1 MQEKYNIKDTNATA
15 QPDSPT
21 SDRKL
26 YGLPNHKSYR
36 VIGDQDPEIKR
47 IVSYRG
53 RLSIKVKTPSRVFKD
68 MSDTLSSAHLSEI
81 LRYCTRMHS
90 PNANHLMYAAKT
102 FCPVSLSVLLCSP

>member
-1 MQEKYNIKDTNATA
+1 MVGIRLEGLDSALQEKYNIKDTNATA

-53 RLSIKVKTPSRVFKD
+53 RLSIKVRLPLVR
-68 MSDTLSSAHLSEI
+68 H
-81 LRYCTRMHS
+81 
-90 PNANHLMYAAKT
+90 
-102 FCPVSLSVLLCSP
+102 

>member
-53 RLSIKVKTPSRVFKD
+53 RLSIKVKTPRKPISCYR
-68 MSDTLSSAHLSEI
+68 SSSAHLSDI
-81 LRYCTRMHS
+81 IASQTCQRIQI
-90 PNANHLMYAAKT
+90 A
-102 FCPVSLSVLLCSP
+102 